1 MQRDDARPDEHSPL
15 AGESGTR
22 GGEAYGRGLR
32 AVGRRNLS
40 EEVVDRLLE
49 FVADGTAPERQLPV
63 ERILCERLDVSR
75 NTVREALSTLTHLGV
90 VETRGKGRYGSL
102 VGARALLANR
112 DRGHLAERELIQH
125 PLEARRILEPSIAA
139 LAAERATDDDLAEIA
154 RALDR
159 MEASVG
165 DGSEVVLYDSAF
177 HAAVAR
183 AAANPT
189 LAFLI
194 NALTDALEESRELSF
209 RPETGAKTAIEGH
222 REILAALR
230 AHDPV
235 AANEAML
242 GHINDI
248 ERLIRLSLEDQP
260 STGTAA
266 PDD

>member
-1 MQRDDARPDEHSPL
+1 VTSGEHIP
-15 AGESGTR
+15 E
-22 GGEAYGRGLR
+22 GGDRRSAANLPGRGLR

-63 ERILCERLDVSR
+63 ERVLCERLDVSR

-102 VGARALLANR
+102 VGARALLASR
-112 DRGHLAERELIQH
+112 VRGHLAERELIQH

-139 LAAERATDDDLAEIA
+139 LAAERATDEDIAEIA
-154 RALDR
+154 RALEA

-165 DGSEVVLYDSAF
+165 DGGQVVAYDSAF
-177 HAAVAR
+177 HSAVAR
-183 AAANPT
+183 ASGNPT
-189 LAFLI
+189 LVFLI
-194 NALTDALEESRELSF
+194 NALTDALEQSREVSF
-209 RPETGAKTAIEGH
+209 RPDVGARTAIEGH
-222 REILAALR
+222 REIMAALR

-235 AANEAML
+235 AAKEAML

-248 ERLIRLSLEDQP
+248 ERLIRLSLEDH
-260 STGTAA
+260 A
-266 PDD
+266 PEGAEGPDG